1 MIPLGLLNSLV
12 VTWLGRRHPGKSL
25 VDIGFALTG
34 KPVTWLVGVIY
45 VWFFVHVAAVSLR
58 DFGELFLHGVMPQ
71 TPLLV
76 FQVTIA
82 ALVALAVKNG
92 IEVLAR
98 TAEVVFLIIP
108 IAIMIILLGNIPNM
122 RFNQLLPLLSDGAA
136 PVARGVLTH
145 WPWFGEIVVWT
156 LLFPFFQQNKQCRRA
171 LNLSV
176 PIAGLTLLGV
186 TVSVLAVFT
195 PYRAPAMRY
204 PLFQL
209 AAFVVGGEFRGME
222 SFFLFLWIFINF
234 VKLSLF
240 TLATAVL
247 LKDLLG
253 LQDYRSLVLPLVTLE
268 VPLSLI
274 LFDNYF
280 QLLTFMHPGLLAPY
294 ELPLELGIPLLLLL
308 ISLVRKRP

>member
-1 MIPLGLLNSLV
+1 
-12 VTWLGRRHPGKSL
+12 
-25 VDIGFALTG
+25 
-34 KPVTWLVGVIY
+34 
-45 VWFFVHVAAVSLR
+45 
-58 DFGELFLHGVMPQ
+58 MPQ

-108 IAIMIILLGNIPNM
+108 IAIMIILQGNIPNM

-186 TVSVLAVFT
+186 TVSVLAAFT

-222 SFFLFLWIFINF
+222 SFFLLFLSQGKAGHCSCVRERTPSFLF
-234 VKLSLF
+234 SKEYAYLRRTSLRHR
-240 TLATAVL
+240 
-247 LKDLLG
+247 LKAG
-253 LQDYRSLVLPLVTLE
+253 AIGGHY
-268 VPLSLI
+268 VPGRREGHALKGGESYL
-274 LFDNYF
+274 
-280 QLLTFMHPGLLAPY
+280 
-294 ELPLELGIPLLLLL
+294 
-308 ISLVRKRP
+308 